1 MITNPTHA
9 EITAR
14 EITRM
19 KRARTATELAEVP
32 EDQRWLKDA
41 QLEALNCHIEGME
54 NTLNEY
60 RATLQKQAMRG
71 STFTYT
77 ESTNV
82 KSKTPTASD

>member
-9 EITAR
+9 EIAAR

-19 KRARTATELAEVP
+19 KRARTATELVEVP
-32 EDQRWLKDA
+32 EDQQWLKNA
-41 QLEALNCHIEGME
+41 QLEALTCHIEGME

-71 STFTYT
+71 SRFAYA
-77 ESTNV
+77 ESTPKLN
-82 KSKTPTASD
+82 T